1 MTIKK
6 YKVQLPCY
14 DRNAENLA
22 DYNVFRPIFGIGK
35 DIQGCYI
42 DDINEND
49 IDEVIFES
57 ATAEQLLNES
67 NLSEEEKEVV
77 MNDCYKFF
85 SEIIGYDLY
94 DKAFLDFVES
104 ADKFAESIYK
114 DFQEV
119 AYSICGAMLE
129 NNCDIIEDIDGK
141 SEFIVSIDED
151 SINDLEN
158 ELYKALDTANNAIT
172 DNGTISIS
180 WRCKELDNIAL
191 FVECI
196 NFEDIYDSSD
206 YAIEIEEI

>member
-1 MTIKK
+1 M
-6 YKVQLPCY
+6 
-14 DRNAENLA
+14 
-22 DYNVFRPIFGIGK
+22 
-35 DIQGCYI
+35 QGYYI

-57 ATAEQLLNES
+57 AAAEQLLNES
-67 NLSEEEKEVV
+67 TLSEEEKEVV

-94 DKAFLDFVES
+94 DKAFLDFAES

-119 AYSICGAMLE
+119 AYSICRAALE
-129 NNCDIIEDIDGK
+129 NNCDIIEDVDDK

-180 WRCKELDNIAL
+180 WQCKELDNVTL
-191 FVECI
+191 FAECI
-196 NFEDIYDSSD
+196 NFADIYDSSN